1 MSISIFARLEA
12 VREKRGAVAVALLD
26 PDKKNDNDLLKMVQL
41 INDSDFDVVFV
52 GGSLISDNEFE
63 SRIKAISENTDLPV
77 IIFPGSSNQLSK
89 YANAVL
95 FLSLISGR
103 NPQYLIG
110 EHVKSAP
117 VINNLGLEVIP
128 TAYIL
133 LDGGVRSSVEV
144 MSNTSP
150 IPMNKKD
157 IILAHALAGEYLG
170 NKVIFLE
177 AGSGAIQHAACD
189 IIRFLF
195 PQLNIPIIVGGGV
208 DTPDAAQKLVSAGTG
223 YIVTSTQIENIPNRE
238 PLQAFTNAIHKQ

>member
-1 MSISIFARLEA
+1 MSVSIFKKLEE
-12 VREKRGAVAVALLD
+12 VRNRRGAAAIALLD
-26 PDKKNDNDLLKMVQL
+26 PDKKNDNNLLEMVQL
-41 INDSDFDVVFV
+41 INECDFDVVFV

-63 SRIKAISENTDLPV
+63 SRIKTISENTDLPV

-117 VINNLGLEVIP
+117 VIHNLGLEVIP

-170 NKVIFLE
+170 NKLIFLE
-177 AGSGAIQHAACD
+177 AGSGAKQYAACE
-189 IIRFLF
+189 IIVSLSSH
-195 PQLNIPIIVGGGV
+195 LNIPIVVGGGINI
-208 DTPDAAQKLVSAGTG
+208 PEDAHRLVAAGAG
-223 YIVTSTQIENIPNRE
+223 YIVTGTQIEEIPPRDT
-238 PLQAFTNAIHKQ
+238 LQRFTKAIHKR